1 MTRAGLVLANLF
13 HRKTRTALTLLSV
26 VMAFTLFGLLQAV
39 LVVFSSSGEFVG
51 TTRLVTQSRVSFTNS
66 LPMRM
71 VPEMD
76 AIPGV
81 KRVMWSQ
88 WFGGV
93 NKADNTEIFTFAV
106 DPERLHDVYPEFVMP
121 EEHWQA
127 FARTRDSMIV
137 GKLVADRLGW
147 KVGDRVPLASNI
159 FPQKNGSKDWDF
171 LVVGIYDGIDEQWRS
186 QTNGLYIN
194 HAYFS
199 EASQF
204 GGGLAGM
211 FTLSIQ
217 DPAMAEAVARTI
229 DERFENS
236 TDETR
241 TMSEKDFAVNFFKQ
255 LGDIGLMVRW
265 ILFAVF
271 FTLLLVV
278 GNTMAQSV
286 RERVPQ
292 LAVLKT
298 LGFTDGAV
306 FGFVLAETLALCAI
320 GGLVGLGL
328 AWFLSLGIAQAAG
341 GFLPPI
347 VVTARVWAAGAI
359 AIVLLSLAVGLLPAL
374 RARRLRIVDALAGR

>member
-1 MTRAGLVLANLF
+1 MTRTGLVLSNLF
-13 HRKTRTALTLLSV
+13 HRKTRTVLTLLSV

-39 LVVFSSSGEFVG
+39 NVVFSAGADFVG
-51 TTRLVTQSRVSFTNS
+51 ATRIITQSRVSFTNS

-71 VPEMD
+71 VPELD

-81 KRVMWSQ
+81 QRVMYQQ

-106 DPERLHDVYPEFVMP
+106 DPERLHEVYPEFVMP

-127 FARTRDSMIV
+127 FARNRTGIIIGRM
-137 GKLVADRLGW
+137 VADRYGW
-147 KVGDRVPLASNI
+147 KVGDRLPLSSNI
-159 FPQKNGSKDWDF
+159 FPQKNGSKDWEFDI
-171 LVVGIYDGIDEQWRS
+171 VGIYDGIDDQWKG
-186 QTNGLYIN
+186 QTNGTYIN
-194 HAYFS
+194 HAYFA
-199 EASQF
+199 EAAQF

-211 FTLSIQ
+211 FAIRLE
-217 DPAMAEAVARTI
+217 DPGMAEAVARTI
-229 DERFENS
+229 DARFEN
-236 TDETR
+236 TADETR
-241 TMSEKDFAVNFFKQ
+241 SMAEKDFTINFLKQ

-298 LGFTDGAV
+298 LGFSDNTV
-306 FGFVLAETLALCAI
+306 LGFVLAETLALCAI
-320 GGLVGLGL
+320 GGVIGMLLATGLGKMIG
-328 AWFLSLGIAQAAG
+328 SAAG

-347 VVTARVWAAGAI
+347 VVDGAVWTTGVVAI
-359 AIVLLSLAVGLLPAL
+359 LVLSLVVGLLPGL